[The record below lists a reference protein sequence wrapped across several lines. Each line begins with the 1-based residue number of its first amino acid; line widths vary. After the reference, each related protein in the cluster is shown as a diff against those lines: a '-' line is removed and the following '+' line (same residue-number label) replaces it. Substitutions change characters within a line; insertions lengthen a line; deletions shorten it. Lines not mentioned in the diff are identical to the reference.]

1 METKAGRKIPQ
12 LVGSAMNRNNGAFRI
27 LVVDNDSV
35 IATSLAE
42 VLRSSGFSALPFSSP
57 FNALAAA
64 AAEHPDVLITHVQK
78 ADISGIELALQLKS
92 LCLDCGVL
100 IISGFSCFGNLI
112 ERACRLGFQIAL
124 SSRPLDPNTMFGEVR
139 RLVRRNTPSATLI
152 RGVDMFLIA
161 KGFIRF
167 IHCANHDGTFR
178 SVCMNC
184 FVTVSSKRREE
195 ELIEPEQ
202 RHICESW
209 ILETPS
215 LEEKEM
221 QNVSI
226 PDTALG

>member
-1 METKAGRKIPQ
+1 
-12 LVGSAMNRNNGAFRI
+12 MNRNNGAFSI

-35 IATSLAE
+35 IASSLAE

-64 AAEHPDVLITHVQK
+64 AAEYPEVLITHVQI
-78 ADISGIELALQLKS
+78 AEIAGIELALQLKS

-124 SSRPLDPNTMFGEVR
+124 DSKPIAPNMLIGEVR

-152 RGVDMFLIA
+152 CGADMFLIA

-167 IHCANHDGTFR
+167 IHCANHDGTLR
-178 SVCMNC
+178 SVCMDC

-202 RHICESW
+202 AHICERW
-209 ILETPS
+209 MLETPS

-226 PDTALG
+226 PETA